1 MGHCFGGLEVDDQLD
16 LGGLLN
22 RQAGGLVA
30 LRIRPASGVR
40 PHLWLAEH
48 RIRSELWAPFC
59 LHRPRVV
66 CAALGPT

>member
-30 LRIRPASGVR
+30 LENTAGK
-40 PHLWLAEH
+40 W
-48 RIRSELWAPFC
+48 RSTSPVA
-59 LHRPRVV
+59 R
-66 CAALGPT
+66 